1 VTNLGSIQVSRES
14 FRTAHSGMYRECEPA
29 SSAKAAQSDSKRSG
43 PLHLYFASAGLPRAR
58 KACALERELSRE
70 LELPWIK
77 DRSRGAES
85 GQGALDAVLVVF
97 GNRADEVRCE
107 VDGKNFVHIWP
118 VEQIESVH
126 RQLQPVAFADVDH
139 ARKADIHGTKA
150 IATVGIA
157 RRETDSVGHRVAI
170 VIGVES
176 DEDCERPRRL
186 HGDDTAEFEVSQ
198 E

>member
-1 VTNLGSIQVSRES
+1 VLYKMSCRGCSE
-14 FRTAHSGMYRECEPA
+14 RECWVLLK
-29 SSAKAAQSDSKRSG
+29 SSVHHPFLEHPFFFHQKNRELSS
-43 PLHLYFASAGLPRAR
+43 
-58 KACALERELSRE
+58 LERELSRE